1 MIKALLLDL
10 DGTLLDDRSAMAAAT
25 AALYEA
31 YHPELVDRSLG
42 EFAARWRELSGRHW
56 QRYVAGELDFPGQQ
70 RERVREALGRPL
82 SDAEA
87 DAVFASHLTAYENAW
102 RCYDDVP
109 DFLRQTQALPKIAL
123 TNGQRKQQRH
133 KMERTGLLRAIPD
146 LVTPEDAGA
155 WKPEPGIFQYA
166 LRQLGVAPEEAMM
179 IGDDH
184 ARDILPAEALGLK
197 SFWVRRGEN
206 GLMEAWHLIEMD
218 ATP

>member
-31 YHPELVDRSLG
+31 HRNVLSDRSLD
-42 EFAARWRELSGRHW
+42 EFAVRWRELSSRHW
-56 QRYVAGELDFPGQQ
+56 QRYVAGELDFSGQQ

-87 DAVFASHLTAYENAW
+87 DAAFASHLTAYENAW
-102 RCYDDVP
+102 RCYDDVA
-109 DFLRQTQALPKIAL
+109 DFLSRTKMLPKIAL
-123 TNGQRKQQRH
+123 TNGQRQQQRY
-133 KMERTGLLRAIPD
+133 KMERTGLLADVPD

-155 WKPEPGIFQYA
+155 WKPEPGIFHYA
-166 LRQLGVAPEEAMM
+166 LRQLGVTPEETMM

-184 ARDILPAEALGLK
+184 ARDILPAEVLGLK
-197 SFWVRRGEN
+197 SFWVRRDKN
-206 GLMEAWHLIEMD
+206 GLLDAWQRIEMEA
-218 ATP
+218 TP